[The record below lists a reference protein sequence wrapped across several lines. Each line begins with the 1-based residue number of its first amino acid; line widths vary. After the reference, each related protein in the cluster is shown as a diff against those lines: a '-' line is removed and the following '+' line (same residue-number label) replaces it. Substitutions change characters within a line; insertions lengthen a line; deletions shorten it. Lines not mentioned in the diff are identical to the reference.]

1 MCKIRIKFWESFFL
15 IVVHLTIT
23 TSACYAYKV
32 EINGIN
38 YDLVASTNTAKV
50 IKRADLYS
58 GEIIIPNEVEYKG
71 RSFRVTSLGDSVF
84 FNCNSLISL
93 TIPCSVNTIGKY
105 CFSDC
110 TSLKKLIFQDGS
122 DTRLEISG
130 TSKFDDCPLK
140 EIYIGRTFF
149 ASNYYHCCN
158 YISGKEIESL
168 TISPKVSDIS
178 DPSNDFM
185 GSNVIK
191 NFYIE
196 NFNYS
201 WDHEILN
208 PENIYY
214 KGKLIEGDYEIPE
227 EITKWYDSS
236 FYSYEKITSIKGGK
250 NLIDLFCS
258 NDFINSIEVSST
270 VKNFYCSTCK
280 KLKNISILTSSAEL
294 NMIDKEVTKG
304 IHKSYLEDSPL
315 EYVYIDRDISYF
327 RYLYHPLGYNDDWR
341 YFPLFNGQNLKELI
355 IGPHVTKIPQN
366 IYNSVNSIERLI
378 VCNVDPIPFVSPE
391 KEYYGGM
398 YFKDDIYWNTVL
410 IVPKGCKEKYAN
422 ADVWKYFIEIREDES
437 LSEISNKTVNNKHVE
452 RIFSLD
458 GKKLSKPQ
466 CGLNIIRTSDG
477 TIKKVLV
484 K

>member
-71 RSFRVTSLGDSVF
+71 RSFSVTSLGDSVF

-93 TIPCSVNTIGKY
+93 TIPCSVNTIGNY

-140 EIYIGRTFF
+140 EIYIGRTFY
-149 ASNYYHCCN
+149 ANSHYNCSN

-178 DPSNDFM
+178 DPYDEFM
-185 GSNVIK
+185 GSNKIK

-201 WDHEILN
+201 WDHEIIN

-227 EITKWYDSS
+227 EITKWSDYS
-236 FYSYEKITSIKGGK
+236 FYSYEKITSINGGK
-250 NLIDLFCS
+250 NLIDLSCF

-270 VKNFYCSTCK
+270 VKNFTCSTCK
-280 KLKNISILTSSAEL
+280 KLKNISILTSSAAL
-294 NMIDKEVTKG
+294 DMRDVTSNKTG
-304 IHKSYLEDSPL
+304 KHKSYLEDSPL
-315 EYVYIDRDISYF
+315 EYVYIDRDIHYYDYF
-327 RYLYHPLGYNDDWR
+327 VMLIAGESFHY
-341 YFPLFNGQNLKELI
+341 PLFNGQNLKELI

-366 IYNSVNSIERLI
+366 LFNSVNSIESLI
-378 VCNVDPIPFVSPE
+378 VNNVDPIPFVSPG
-391 KEYYGGM
+391 KKYYGGM